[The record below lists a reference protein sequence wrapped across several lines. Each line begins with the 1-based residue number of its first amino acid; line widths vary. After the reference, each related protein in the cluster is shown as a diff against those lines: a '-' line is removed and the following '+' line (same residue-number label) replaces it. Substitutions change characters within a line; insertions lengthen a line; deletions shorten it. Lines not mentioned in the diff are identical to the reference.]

1 MGILDWSR
9 SQEESFSVPQTRNF
23 EKDEE
28 KLTKMSG
35 RVSRKSAAEADNAS
49 NNNSGA
55 GGKHPFPCP
64 HHMAELKRRS
74 ALARGKKKGRQSP
87 RRHRTASSIQKT
99 GHNLRSA
106 SKCGKRSKSS
116 AGKKRSR
123 SRSASKSISRSR
135 SKARSG
141 SRRKAASK
149 SMVKRAASS
158 KSRAKKPVKKRAKC

>member
-135 SKARSG
+135 SKARS
-141 SRRKAASK
+141 
-149 SMVKRAASS
+149 AASS